1 MTESHA
7 CSSFLFFLGA
17 ISGNSL
23 FKQFVYK
30 AFHPFI
36 HFYVRRDMALG
47 GFPSCVV
54 FVEDM
59 DVVYAGT
66 VTYPSHLVCSV
77 GGGRGVPDADKIS
90 ARPRKWM
97 TSNAALAT
105 SGPREQEEA
114 RLLSKG
120 SCSSSVHADDPAVR

>member
-7 CSSFLFFLGA
+7 CSSFLFFLRA
-17 ISGNSL
+17 ISANSL

-36 HFYVRRDMALG
+36 HFYVRWDMALG
-47 GFPSCVV
+47 VFSSCVV

-59 DVVYAGT
+59 DAVYAGT
-66 VTYPSHLVCSV
+66 VTYLSHLVCSV

-90 ARPRKWM
+90 SRPRKWM

-105 SGPREQEEA
+105 AGPREQEEA
-114 RLLSKG
+114 RLLSEG
-120 SCSSSVHADDPAVR
+120 SCSSSVDADDPAVR